1 MSRKYPRR
9 NRPLTVAIKGRL
21 DEMPPAHVGVMT
33 INGKRY
39 RVQRVMGR
47 CASGNSTGWKEY
59 TLEPVKGE
67 GGGKWKRK

>member
-21 DEMPPAHVGVMT
+21 DEMPPDNGGVME

-39 RVQRVMGR
+39 RVRRIMIQ
-47 CASGNSTGWKEY
+47 CARNAQTAWKEY
-59 TLEPVKGE
+59 TLEPIGE
-67 GGGKWKRK
+67 EGEE